1 MTYTPVIPT
10 TWDPTRQN
18 INDFINAIIA
28 GFQAAVPNV
37 IRKQWSEIPATY
49 AGEVPLVY
57 LGDIVEA
64 ITHDAGLRV
73 TVFTGSIGYI
83 DVSPDNQEANTR
95 ANSFADYMREVF
107 TANARIY
114 STGIFEET
122 GLDEQPASDGPMR
135 GFMHLVLRY
144 TFTLQEGRN

>member
-1 MTYTPVIPT
+1 MTYPVVIPV
-10 TWDPTRQN
+10 TWDPTRQ
-18 INDFINAIIA
+18 IVNDFINAIIE

-37 IRKQWSEIPATY
+37 IRRQWSEIPATY
-49 AGEVPLVY
+49 TGEVPLIY
-57 LGDIVEA
+57 LGDITET
-64 ITHDAGLRV
+64 ISHDEGLRK
-73 TVFTGSIGYI
+73 TLFTGQIGYV

-122 GLDEQPASDGPMR
+122 GLRESAISEGSMR
-135 GFMHLVLRY
+135 GFMHLILDF
-144 TFTLQEGRN
+144 TFNILEGRN